1 MTLKEKL
8 SKRIHDA
15 VSSYDFENAIDDAL
29 DRIDIETVI
38 GDEIR
43 KRISKLD
50 IEPILEDFVR
60 DYIDEELDDVD
71 IEAEMLRAMEDLL

>member
-8 SKRIHDA
+8 SKRIHDT
-15 VSSYDFENAIDDAL
+15 VSSYDFEDAIDDAL

-38 GDEIR
+38 GDEIS

-60 DYIDEELDDVD
+60 DYINEELDDVD

>member
-1 MTLKEKL
+1 MQ
-8 SKRIHDA
+8 SF
-15 VSSYDFENAIDDAL
+15 Y
-29 DRIDIETVI
+29 I
-38 GDEIR
+38 GDEIS

>member
-15 VSSYDFENAIDDAL
+15 VSSYDFEDAIDDAL

>member
-15 VSSYDFENAIDDAL
+15 VSSYDFEDAVDDAL

-38 GDEIR
+38 GDEIS